1 MHHVKLKRN
10 SRFHAK
16 KKGWVYHA
24 MLHFHA
30 ITPIILLFHE
40 SRPEKKT
47 NHAITPSGR
56 GASLKATGRTKVLL
70 KTVITIFRRALHLRD
85 RHFFM
90 WQKYGNFGRFQYFN
104 FEKDFWKLQ
113 TFLKK
118 LEYHFLI
125 KSTIIQSAIF
135 PHKTALSEAN
145 GNTNRMGSTKWT
157 YHKERSFTSNCFIF
171 LKIFFQFKNLL

>member
-16 KKGWVYHA
+16 KKGWAYHA

-70 KTVITIFRRALHLRD
+70 KNSNKDFQKSPPFERSAFFYVTIT
-85 RHFFM
+85 
-90 WQKYGNFGRFQYFN
+90 GNFGRFQYFN
-104 FEKDFWKLQ
+104 FEKDF
-113 TFLKK
+113 
-118 LEYHFLI
+118 
-125 KSTIIQSAIF
+125 
-135 PHKTALSEAN
+135 
-145 GNTNRMGSTKWT
+145 
-157 YHKERSFTSNCFIF
+157 
-171 LKIFFQFKNLL
+171 